1 LSQTEIR
8 EHAAATA
15 VADLAKELD
24 GAISQ
29 ATKTLQEVSDEEKVS
44 AANKNT
50 LVRLDSLIR
59 AIIQVDPKTSGGFSK
74 AALEIVRHAFDH
86 DVKIKVLT
94 VRDQGLLIEIED
106 RILEELKRIVQSARD
121 SKTSIQVLAN
131 SESSILVLKISS
143 TTAKRASLKE
153 LQDMSS
159 GVLAVKVEESTD
171 DVVIFLEQVVAL

>member
-1 LSQTEIR
+1 
-8 EHAAATA
+8 
-15 VADLAKELD
+15 
-24 GAISQ
+24 
-29 ATKTLQEVSDEEKVS
+29 
-44 AANKNT
+44 
-50 LVRLDSLIR
+50 
-59 AIIQVDPKTSGGFSK
+59 
-74 AALEIVRHAFDH
+74 VRHAFDH